1 MGHRLIRWRAMYV
14 SPPRTRRARVL
25 ALCLMAS
32 LPAQA
37 LASAPA
43 PSRKAPVRKTPARR
57 GDFQSSFSAAVRL
70 YESLEYE
77 QALEQLSR
85 AKTLART
92 TEQEVAV
99 ALYQGIVQAELGQRG
114 PSLTSFRT
122 GLYLQPDAKLPVQV
136 SPKVARDFEEVRQ
149 AVLRDLG
156 ATQEQASA
164 GDRPVQPAPDREPGL
179 VAHVEPPPPTPAY
192 VPSASSEKASGR
204 GTVLPLT
211 LMGAT
216 AVAGGAAGFFGL
228 QSRTNVRFA
237 REAVFYDERVSRLKE
252 AEQQA
257 FIANIL
263 FGTAGAAALGAL
275 ATFLIP
281 GGSTPPPAS
290 ASTGGTP

>member
-1 MGHRLIRWRAMYV
+1 MGRRLLRWRAMK
-14 SPPRTRRARVL
+14 AVL

-37 LASAPA
+37 IPSGPSS
-43 PSRKAPVRKTPARR
+43 SRKAPVRKTPARK
-57 GDFQSSFSAAVRL
+57 GDFQSAFAAAVRL
-70 YESLEYE
+70 YEGLEYE

-85 AKTLART
+85 ARALARG

-99 ALYQGIVQAELGQRG
+99 TLYQGIVQAELGQRVQAL
-114 PSLTSFRT
+114 SSFRT
-122 GLYLQPDAKLPVQV
+122 GLYLQPDAKLPAQV

-149 AVLRDLG
+149 SVLRDLG
-156 ATQEQASA
+156 RAPEEPVSA
-164 GDRPVQPAPDREPGL
+164 EDRPVQSPGL
-179 VAHVEPPPPTPAY
+179 VAQVEPPPPAPAY
-192 VPSASSEKASGR
+192 VPSTSTQRASGR
-204 GTVLPLT
+204 GNVLPLT

-228 QSRTNVRFA
+228 QSRTNVQFA
-237 REAVFYDERVSRLKE
+237 RDAAFYDDRVSRLKE
-252 AEQQA
+252 AEKQA

-263 FGTAGAAALGAL
+263 FGTAGAAAMGAL

-281 GGSTPPPAS
+281 GDSNPPPAS

>member
-1 MGHRLIRWRAMYV
+1 MKA
-14 SPPRTRRARVL
+14 VL

-37 LASAPA
+37 LASAPS
-43 PSRKAPVRKTPARR
+43 PSRKAPVRKTPAKKM
-57 GDFQSSFSAAVRL
+57 DFQSAMSAAVRL
-70 YESLEYE
+70 YEGLEYE

-85 AKTLART
+85 ARTLARS

-99 ALYQGIVQAELGQRG
+99 ALYQGIVQAELGQRVQ
-114 PSLTSFRT
+114 SLSSFRT
-122 GLYLQPDAKLPVQV
+122 GLYLQPDAKLPVSV

-156 ATQEQASA
+156 KTPQEPAPV
-164 GDRPVQPAPDREPGL
+164 GDRPVQPGPDKQPGL
-179 VAHVEPPPPTPAY
+179 VAQVEPPPPPPAY
-192 VPSASSEKASGR
+192 VPSASPERAPGR
-204 GTVLPLT
+204 GIVLPLT

-228 QSRTNVRFA
+228 QSKTNVRFA
-237 REAVFYDERVSRLKE
+237 QEAVFYDKRVSRLKE

-257 FIANIL
+257 FIANLL
-263 FGTAGAAALGAL
+263 FGTASATALGAL
-275 ATFLIP
+275 ATFLLP
-281 GGSTPPPAS
+281 GSSNPPPAS